1 MNKQIIILS
10 VTAILVLVVAG
21 EIVYGRN
28 QARVKVQT
36 RSLEIGQSLIRE
48 TNSTLLVEI
57 GSGLK
62 SKLSEFLD
70 SSAKVE
76 QVSLGDEAAPIG
88 DGSAS
93 SQLWLVNGRQERIVI
108 RLRWD
113 SGHDKFHVLGFW
125 TPPDAPKEFN
135 H

>member
-1 MNKQIIILS
+1 MNKRLIILP
-10 VTAILVLVVAG
+10 VAAILVLVVG
-21 EIVYGRN
+21 SGIIYERN
-28 QARVKVQT
+28 QARSEIQA

-62 SKLSEFLD
+62 SKLSEFLN
-70 SSAKVE
+70 SPARVE
-76 QVSLGDEAAPIG
+76 RVLLGDEAAPIG

-93 SQLWLVNGRQERIVI
+93 SQLWLVNGRQEHIVI
-108 RLRWD
+108 RLRCD
-113 SGHDKFHVLGFW
+113 SGHDKFRVLGFW